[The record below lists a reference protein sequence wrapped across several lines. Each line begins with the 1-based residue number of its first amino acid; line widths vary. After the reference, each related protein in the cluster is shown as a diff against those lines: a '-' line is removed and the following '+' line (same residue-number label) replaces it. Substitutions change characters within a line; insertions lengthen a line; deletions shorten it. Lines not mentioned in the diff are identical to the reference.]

1 MPKQNTKSARQGV
14 TKATTARAKPNARKA
29 SAGKS
34 SAGEA
39 IAGKARID
47 KTSAGKATARP
58 NLRAQQ
64 LASSRSG
71 ILQSALTHF
80 ARHGFDGAS
89 LRDIAADA
97 DVAHGMIRH
106 IYGSKEEVWRAAITF
121 LFDRLDREVNLDD
134 EVQAGRS
141 DRELFATYVHRYV
154 RYCAS
159 HPEHARIMI
168 QQSGRK
174 GPTLDWAVQRFIRA
188 RHKVAGPVIERLCA
202 KGELANVDPYSL
214 AFSLAASC
222 QLYFLLAPEVK
233 SLAAR
238 DVFRRVEVERH
249 AQAVVEIFLR

>member
-1 MPKQNTKSARQGV
+1 M
-14 TKATTARAKPNARKA
+14 
-29 SAGKS
+29 
-34 SAGEA
+34 
-39 IAGKARID
+39 
-47 KTSAGKATARP
+47 
-58 NLRAQQ
+58 
-64 LASSRSG
+64 
-71 ILQSALTHF
+71 HF
-80 ARHGFDGAS
+80 ARHGFEGAS

-141 DRELFATYVHRYV
+141 DRELFTTYVHRYV

-202 KGELANVDPYSL
+202 KGELPNVDAYSL

-222 QLYFLLAPEVK
+222 QLYFVLACEVK

-238 DVFRRVEVERH
+238 DVFRREQVEKH
-249 AQAVVEIFLR
+249 ARAVVQIFLR